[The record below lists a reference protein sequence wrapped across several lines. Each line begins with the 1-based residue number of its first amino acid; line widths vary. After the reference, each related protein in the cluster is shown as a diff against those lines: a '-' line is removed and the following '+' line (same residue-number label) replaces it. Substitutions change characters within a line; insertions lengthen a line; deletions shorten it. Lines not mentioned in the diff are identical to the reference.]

1 MSEEEI
7 RQEQYKNGMSFAEEQ
22 QLYWDKEIEEKQE
35 IKRELHYMITPS
47 KLDVKELFNYLSHE
61 VSFDKVLSLYIL
73 LRNAISTGNLGDD
86 D

>member
-47 KLDVKELFNYLSHE
+47 KLDVKELFNYLSLH
-61 VSFDKVLSLYIL
+61 VILPWVKSYGDNSNFTLSPGRIL
-73 LRNAISTGNLGDD
+73 M
-86 D
+86 